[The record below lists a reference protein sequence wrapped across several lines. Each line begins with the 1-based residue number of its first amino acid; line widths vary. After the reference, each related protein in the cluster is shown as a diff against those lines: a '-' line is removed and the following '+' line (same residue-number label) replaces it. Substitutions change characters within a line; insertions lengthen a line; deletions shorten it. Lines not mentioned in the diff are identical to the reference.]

1 MRVPGEARPAPSPE
15 HRGFAVAAI
24 ILGGVV
30 IPINSTMIAVGLTPI
45 ARGLGAAIGSVVWVV
60 TAYLVVM
67 AALQPVAGKL
77 GDLFG
82 HRRLFLGG
90 VAIFLGASVAA
101 ALSPHL
107 WALVTFRS
115 LQAVGGALAVPN
127 GTATLRG
134 MFSGSQLRHTLATVA
149 TIQGLGAAVGPL
161 LGAWLIVLGGWPAI
175 FWVNV
180 PIAVTALLLGL
191 RFLPVVGARQRRP
204 LDWFGALIL
213 AGMLALLSLAIPRGG
228 EGRSLLTVPLLAVAV
243 TGFVFWERRAPE
255 PVVRLGWF
263 VRSGFRSAN
272 LAILCSNFFMYSTL
286 LFMPIYLRARGG
298 SAAAGVHLFVFSL
311 ASSLV
316 AFAGGHITRAF
327 GPRVAVGA
335 AFFLDLIVVAWYLG
349 LSQGATSPYVWG
361 GLLVAGIGAGIGTVA
376 MQTTLLE
383 SVGPEA
389 AGAASG
395 IYSTFRYIGSISASA
410 LLSVMVAEPV
420 LHWGV
425 LLAVALLGL
434 AIVPGFSPARP
445 LATSA

>member
-1 MRVPGEARPAPSPE
+1 MPVPAEARFAPSPE
-15 HRGFAVAAI
+15 RKGFAVAAI

-45 ARGLGAAIGSVVWVV
+45 ARGLGASLDAVVWVV

-82 HRRLFLGG
+82 HRRIFLGG
-90 VAIFLGASVAA
+90 LAVFLAASLAA

-107 WALVTFRS
+107 WALIAFRS

-127 GTATLRG
+127 GMATLRG
-134 MFSGSQLRHTLATVA
+134 MFLGDELRRTLSTVA
-149 TIQGLGAAVGPL
+149 TVQGLGAAVGPL
-161 LGAWLIVLGGWPAI
+161 LGAWLIALGGWPAI

-180 PIAVTALLLGL
+180 PIVVTAILLGL
-191 RFLPVVGARQRRP
+191 RHLPSVGTRSRRP
-204 LDWFGALIL
+204 LDLLGSLTL
-213 AGMLALLSLAIPRGG
+213 AGMLALLSLSIPREG
-228 EGRSLLTVPLLAVAV
+228 ESAWMVTVPLLAVLAAA
-243 TGFVFWERRAPE
+243 FVLWERRAPE

-263 VRSGFRSAN
+263 LRRGFRSAN

-286 LFMPIYLRARGG
+286 LFMPIYLKTRGG
-298 SAAAGVHLFVFSL
+298 SAAAGIHLFVFSL

-316 AFAGGHITRAF
+316 AFAGGQITRIL
-327 GPRVAVGA
+327 GPRFAVGA
-335 AFFLDLIVVAWYLG
+335 AFVLDLIVVAWYVG
-349 LSQGATSPYVWG
+349 LSHGAGAPYIWA
-361 GLLVAGIGAGIGTVA
+361 GLLVAGVGAGIGTVA

-383 SVGPEA
+383 SVGAEA

-410 LLSVMVAEPV
+410 LLSLMVEDPAA
-420 LHWGV
+420 HWAV
-425 LLAVALLGL
+425 LLLAALFGL
-434 AIVPGFSPARP
+434 AIVPGFSPGRPVSARV
-445 LATSA
+445 